1 MSEQISVNQSNQ
13 ANQFN
18 QTNPL
23 NQANQ
28 FNQTNQPNQPNQYG
42 QFSQANP
49 GVNDNSYPY
58 GNYFEASNNSYYML
72 QNFHPTDKR
81 KEETP
86 MTKQMKSQF
95 SFFAPLSILYALFYA
110 FCLYKNASGITY
122 PFFVAGT
129 LCYFFLSMKKLGVP
143 YKKDS
148 IFYVISIVLLGIS
161 NCCTKSTPI
170 LLMNKLGIFLLSFV
184 LILHTIYQDKEW
196 NFPKYIKALFCTLG
210 ETFACLVRPFNDL
223 SSFFAAK
230 KQKNNAK
237 KDYFVPVLIG
247 FAISIPML
255 FIIVML
261 LCSADAVFNDMV
273 NNLLSFDISF
283 NNIFRVILLVVF
295 VFFAS
300 YSLLAALC
308 KKTINE
314 HVTDKKIFDP
324 VIAITVTGMLSFV
337 YLIFS
342 MIQILYLF
350 IGNMKLPEGYTY
362 SSYARQGFFQLLAVC
377 IINMVLVLFC
387 ISFFKDNIILK
398 IILTIISGCTF
409 VMIISSA
416 LRMFM
421 YIERY
426 NLTFLRIF
434 VLWALTVIF
443 LLMTGIT
450 IFIYKQNYPLFFYS
464 VAIVTV
470 FYIGLSFSHP
480 DYWIARYNLNLVH
493 LAYLDKYDL
502 EDNLRYLSRL
512 SADAAPILF
521 DKNINHYLPADMET
535 IKNLILLEEKYSSY
549 GSEDYSNE
557 KYKQVQEEIDALF
570 INSYGT
576 TSYGTTSNLYFY
588 CKKVIL
594 ESEKMGIRNFNF
606 STFRAGLMTD

>member
-1 MSEQISVNQSNQ
+1 MNEQIPVNQPNQ
-13 ANQFN
+13 ANQPSQPI
-18 QTNPL
+18 QTNK
-23 NQANQ
+23 
-28 FNQTNQPNQPNQYG
+28 PNQYG

-49 GVNDNSYPY
+49 GADNNSYPY
-58 GNYFEASNNSYYML
+58 GNYFEADNNSYHML

-81 KEETP
+81 NEETP
-86 MTKQMKSQF
+86 MTKQMRSQF

-122 PFFVAGT
+122 PFFAAGT

-148 IFYVISIVLLGIS
+148 LFYIISIALLGIS

-170 LLMNKLGIFLLSFV
+170 LLMNKLGIFLLSFI
-184 LILHTIYQDKEW
+184 LILHTVYQDKGW
-196 NFPKYIKALFCTLG
+196 NFPKYSKALFCTLG
-210 ETFACLVRPFNDL
+210 ETFACLVRPFSDL

-237 KDYFVPVLIG
+237 KDYLLPILIG
-247 FAISIPML
+247 LAISIPML
-255 FIIVML
+255 FIIILL

-283 NNIFRVILLVVF
+283 NNIFKVALLIVV

-314 HVTDKKIFDP
+314 QVTDKKIFEP
-324 VIAITVTGMLSFV
+324 VIAITVTGMLSLV

-398 IILTIISGCTF
+398 IILTVISGCTF
-409 VMIISSA
+409 IMIISSV

-421 YIERY
+421 YIKRY

-434 VLWALTVIF
+434 VLWALAVIF

-450 IFIYKQNYPLFFYS
+450 IFIYMQHFPLFFYS

-493 LAYLDKYDL
+493 LAYLDEYDL
-502 EDNLRYLSRL
+502 RDNLQYLSRL
-512 SADAAPILF
+512 SADAAPILL
-521 DKNINHYLPADMET
+521 DKKINHYLPADMET
-535 IKNLILLEEKYSSY
+535 IKNLILLEEKYGSY

-557 KYKQVQEEIDALF
+557 KYKQVREEIDSLIYYNSNGT
-570 INSYGT
+570 INY
-576 TSYGTTSNLYFY
+576 LYYY
-588 CKKVIL
+588 CKRIIL
-594 ESEKMGIRNFNF
+594 ESEKMGIRDFNF